1 MFRVLLKK
9 YSDKFQ
15 LYFNEKKIAIIGAGI
30 AGLTLANFIKKFTDH
45 EFMVYEREESLSL
58 EEGYGIQLAINSVKI
73 LSQIN
78 FNKINDENVFYP
90 KIIDFYNIQNE
101 KICDLNLSKFNS
113 IDSKYT
119 TLKRSTLIELLK
131 EDIYTQHLRFGK
143 KIKEV
148 SELKDKVLIKFDDNT
163 NDLVDFVVAADG
175 IFSNTRSFFEKK
187 KIEPKFKKAVAVRL
201 ILNSKS
207 ELDIN
212 EENISLMLG
221 SNSHIVLYPI
231 NKKKELNMVC
241 IMRCKKY
248 EPDNITHLIQEIVL
262 KQNPKLKNIFE
273 NEIKTWPLYFSPKI
287 IPSSNKKVFYIGD
300 AFNGF
305 LPTIAQGAG
314 QSIESAF
321 EIFNLLTKDKLDKE
335 NNYFEIRSK
344 RAKIIRSRSNFNFF
358 AFHFSSK
365 IMQNVR
371 NLFLKFLV
379 KRKFFVKRYL
389 GKVYKN

>member
-1 MFRVLLKK
+1 M
-9 YSDKFQ
+9 
-15 LYFNEKKIAIIGAGI
+15 NKKIAIIGAGI
-30 AGLTLANFIKKFTDH
+30 AGLTLANLIKKYTDH

-58 EEGYGIQLAINSVKI
+58 EEGYGIQLSVNSIKI
-73 LSQIN
+73 LNQIY
-78 FNKINDENVFYP
+78 FNKIDNE
-90 KIIDFYNIQNE
+90 KIFHPRTIDFYNIQNK

-113 IDSKYT
+113 IEAKYT
-119 TLKRSTLIELLK
+119 TLQRSTLIEFLK
-131 EDIYTQHLRFGK
+131 EDIYTQYLRFGK

-148 SELKDKVLIKFDDNT
+148 SELKGKVLIKFYDNT
-163 NDLVDFVVAADG
+163 NDLVDFVIAADG
-175 IFSNTRSFFEKK
+175 IFSNTRSFFEKQK
-187 KIEPKFKKAVAVRL
+187 VEPEFKKAIAARL

-207 ELDIN
+207 NLDIN

-248 EPDNITHLIQEIVL
+248 DPDNTKQLIQEIIL
-262 KQNPKLKNIFE
+262 KQNSKLKNIFD
-273 NEIKTWPLYFSPKI
+273 NEIKTWPLYFTPRI
-287 IPSSNKKVFYIGD
+287 LPSTNKKVFYIGD

-305 LPTIAQGAG
+305 LPTLAQGAG

-321 EIFNLLTKDKLDKE
+321 EIYNLLKNDKLDKK
-335 NNYFEIRSK
+335 NNYFEIRYK
-344 RAKIIRSRSNFNFF
+344 RAKIIRRRSNFNFF

-365 IMQNVR
+365 IMQNIR
-371 NLFLKFLV
+371 DLLLTFLA
-379 KRKFFVKRYL
+379 KRKFFVKQYL

>member
-1 MFRVLLKK
+1 MK
-9 YSDKFQ
+9 
-15 LYFNEKKIAIIGAGI
+15 KKIAIIGAGI
-30 AGLTLANFIKKFTDH
+30 AGLTLANFLKKHTDH

-58 EEGYGIQLAINSVKI
+58 EEGYGIQLATNSIKI
-73 LSQIN
+73 LNQIN
-78 FNKINDENVFYP
+78 FDKINNEKIFNP
-90 KIIDFYNIQNE
+90 KTIDFYNIQNK

-113 IDSKYT
+113 PEAKYT
-119 TLKRSTLIELLK
+119 TLQRSTLIEFLK
-131 EDIYTQHLRFGK
+131 EDVYTQHLRFGK
-143 KIKEV
+143 KMKEV

-163 NDLVDFVVAADG
+163 NDLVDFVIAADG
-175 IFSNTRSFFEKK
+175 IFSNTRSFFETKK
-187 KIEPKFKKAVAVRL
+187 NEPRFKKAIAARV
-201 ILNSKS
+201 ILKSKS
-207 ELDIN
+207 EFDIN

-231 NKKKELNMVC
+231 NKKKEINMVC

-248 EPDNITHLIQEIVL
+248 EPDKVKKLVQEIIL

-273 NEIKTWPLYFSPKI
+273 KEIKTWPLYFSPKI

-305 LPTIAQGAG
+305 LPTLAQGAG

-344 RAKIIRSRSNFNFF
+344 RAKIVRSRSNFNFF
-358 AFHFSSK
+358 VFHFSSK
-365 IMQNVR
+365 ILQNVR

>member
-1 MFRVLLKK
+1 MK
-9 YSDKFQ
+9 
-15 LYFNEKKIAIIGAGI
+15 KKIAIIGAGI
-30 AGLTLANFIKKFTDH
+30 AGLTFANLIKKNSEH
-45 EFMVYEREESLSL
+45 EFMLYEKEESLSL
-58 EEGYGIQLAINSVKI
+58 DEGYGIQLSTNSVKI
-73 LSQIN
+73 LNQIN
-78 FNKINDENVFYP
+78 FKKINNVKIFHP
-90 KIIDFYNIQNE
+90 KTIDFYNIQNE

-113 IDSKYT
+113 VEVKYT
-119 TLKRSTLIELLK
+119 TLQRSTLIEFLK

-163 NDLVDFVVAADG
+163 NDLVDFVIAADG

-187 KIEPKFKKAVAVRL
+187 KVEPKFKKAIAARL

-221 SNSHIVLYPI
+221 NKSHIVLYPI

-248 EPDNITHLIQEIVL
+248 DPDNTKQLIQEIIL

-273 NEIKTWPLYFSPKI
+273 NEIKTWPLYFTPKI
-287 IPSSNKKVFYIGD
+287 VPSTNKKVFYIGD

-305 LPTIAQGAG
+305 LPTLAQGAG

-321 EIFNLLTKDKLDKE
+321 EIFNLLKNDKLDKD

-344 RAKIIRSRSNFNFF
+344 KAKIIRRRSNFNFF
-358 AFHFSSK
+358 AFHFSSSIMKK
-365 IMQNVR
+365 IR
-371 NLFLKFLV
+371 NIFLKFLV
-379 KRKFFVKRYL
+379 KRKFFINRYL

>member
-1 MFRVLLKK
+1 MK
-9 YSDKFQ
+9 
-15 LYFNEKKIAIIGAGI
+15 KKIAIIGAGI
-30 AGLTLANFIKKFTDH
+30 AGLTLANLLKKHTDH

-58 EEGYGIQLAINSVKI
+58 DEGYGIQLAINSIKI
-73 LSQIN
+73 LNQIN
-78 FNKINDENVFYP
+78 FDKINNEKIFHP
-90 KIIDFYNIQNE
+90 KTIDFYNIQNK

-113 IDSKYT
+113 PEAKYT
-119 TLKRSTLIELLK
+119 TLQRSTLIEFLK

-143 KIKEV
+143 KMKEV

-187 KIEPKFKKAVAVRL
+187 KNEPRFKKAIAARV

-207 ELDIN
+207 EFDIN
-212 EENISLMLG
+212 DENISLMLG

-248 EPDNITHLIQEIVL
+248 EPDNVKQLVQEIIL
-262 KQNPKLKNIFE
+262 KQNPKFKNIFE
-273 NEIKTWPLYFSPKI
+273 NEIKTWPLYFTPKI

-305 LPTIAQGAG
+305 LPTLAQGAG

>member
-1 MFRVLLKK
+1 MK
-9 YSDKFQ
+9 
-15 LYFNEKKIAIIGAGI
+15 KKIAIIGAGI
-30 AGLTLANFIKKFTDH
+30 AGLSLANLIKKYTDH

-58 EEGYGIQLAINSVKI
+58 EEGYGIQLATNSIKI
-73 LSQIN
+73 LNQIS
-78 FNKINDENVFYP
+78 FDKIDNKKIFQP
-90 KIIDFYNIQNE
+90 KTIDFYNLQNE

-113 IDSKYT
+113 PEAKYT
-119 TLKRSTLIELLK
+119 TLQRSTLIEFLK
-131 EDIYTQHLRFGK
+131 EDIYTQHIRFGK

-148 SELKDKVLIKFDDNT
+148 SELKDKVLIKFNDNT

-175 IFSNTRSFFEKK
+175 IFSNTRSFFEMK
-187 KIEPKFKKAVAVRL
+187 KIEPRFKKAIAARV

-212 EENISLMLG
+212 VENISLMLG

-248 EPDNITHLIQEIVL
+248 EPDNVKQLVQEIVL

-273 NEIKTWPLYFSPKI
+273 NEIKTWPLYFTPKI

-305 LPTIAQGAG
+305 LPTLAQGAG

-321 EIFNLLTKDKLDKE
+321 EIFNLLKNDKLDKE

-344 RAKIIRSRSNFNFF
+344 RARIIRSRSNFNFYV
-358 AFHFSSK
+358 FHFSSK
-365 IMQNVR
+365 IMQNIR
-371 NLFLKFLV
+371 NLFLKLLV
-379 KRKFFVKRYL
+379 KRKFFVKTYL

>member
-1 MFRVLLKK
+1 MK
-9 YSDKFQ
+9 
-15 LYFNEKKIAIIGAGI
+15 KKIAIIGAGI
-30 AGLTLANFIKKFTDH
+30 AGLTLANLIKKYTDH

-58 EEGYGIQLAINSVKI
+58 EEGYGIQLATNSIKI
-73 LSQIN
+73 LNQIH
-78 FNKINDENVFYP
+78 FNKINDEKIFHP
-90 KIIDFYNIQNE
+90 KTIDFYSIQNE

-113 IDSKYT
+113 VEAKYT
-119 TLKRSTLIELLK
+119 TLQRSNLIEFLK

-163 NDLVDFVVAADG
+163 NDLVDFVIAADG

-187 KIEPKFKKAVAVRL
+187 KVEPKFKKAIAARA
-201 ILNSKS
+201 ILDSKS

-212 EENISLMLG
+212 VENISLMLG

-248 EPDNITHLIQEIVL
+248 EPDNVKQLFQEIVL
-262 KQNPKLKNIFE
+262 KQNPKFKNIFE
-273 NEIKTWPLYFSPKI
+273 NEIKTWPLYSTPKI

-305 LPTIAQGAG
+305 LPTLAQGAG

-321 EIFNLLTKDKLDKE
+321 EIFNLLKNDKLDKD

-358 AFHFSSK
+358 AFHFSSSVAQK
-365 IMQNVR
+365 IR
-371 NLFLKFLV
+371 NIILKFLV
-379 KRKFFVKRYL
+379 KRKTFIKAYL
-389 GKVYKN
+389 NPVYKK

>member
-1 MFRVLLKK
+1 MK
-9 YSDKFQ
+9 
-15 LYFNEKKIAIIGAGI
+15 KKIAIIGAGI
-30 AGLTLANFIKKFTDH
+30 AGLTLANLLKKHTDH

-58 EEGYGIQLAINSVKI
+58 EEGYGIQLATNSIKI
-73 LSQIN
+73 LNQIN
-78 FNKINDENVFYP
+78 FDKINNEKIFHP
-90 KIIDFYNIQNE
+90 KIIDFYNIQNK

-113 IDSKYT
+113 TEAKYT
-119 TLKRSTLIELLK
+119 TLQRSTLIEFLK

-143 KIKEV
+143 KMKEV

-163 NDLVDFVVAADG
+163 NDLVDFVIAADG
-175 IFSNTRSFFEKK
+175 IFSNTRSFFETKK
-187 KIEPKFKKAVAVRL
+187 NEPRFKKAIAARV
-201 ILNSKS
+201 ILKSKS
-207 ELDIN
+207 EFDIN

-248 EPDNITHLIQEIVL
+248 EPDNVKQLIQEIIL
-262 KQNPKLKNIFE
+262 KQNPKFKNIFE
-273 NEIKTWPLYFSPKI
+273 NEIKTWPLYFTPKI

-305 LPTIAQGAG
+305 LPTLAQGAG

-358 AFHFSSK
+358 AFHLSSK

>member
-1 MFRVLLKK
+1 MK
-9 YSDKFQ
+9 
-15 LYFNEKKIAIIGAGI
+15 KKIAIIGAGI
-30 AGLTLANFIKKFTDH
+30 AGLTLANLLKKHTDH

-58 EEGYGIQLAINSVKI
+58 EEGYGIQLATNSIKI
-73 LSQIN
+73 LNQIN
-78 FNKINDENVFYP
+78 FDKINNEKIFHP
-90 KIIDFYNIQNE
+90 KTIDFYNIQNK
-101 KICDLNLSKFNS
+101 KICDLNLSKFNTPEA
-113 IDSKYT
+113 KYT
-119 TLKRSTLIELLK
+119 TLQRSTLIEFLK

-143 KIKEV
+143 KMKEV

-163 NDLVDFVVAADG
+163 NDLVDFVIAADG
-175 IFSNTRSFFEKK
+175 IFSNTRSFFETKK
-187 KIEPKFKKAVAVRL
+187 NEPRFKKAIAARV
-201 ILNSKS
+201 ILKSKS
-207 ELDIN
+207 EFDMN
-212 EENISLMLG
+212 EENISLMMG

-248 EPDNITHLIQEIVL
+248 EPDNVKQLIQEIIL
-262 KQNPKLKNIFE
+262 KQNPKFKNIFE
-273 NEIKTWPLYFSPKI
+273 NEIKTWPLYFTPKI

-305 LPTIAQGAG
+305 LPTLAQGAG

-389 GKVYKN
+389 GKVYKD